1 MTRIEHTKPGKPT
14 DKRTPHPLVRVRT
27 RDNNF
32 QRAEVIKSNRT
43 KRTRYGQLLVEGVA
57 QINLAV
63 IHGWRVS
70 AFLYPAGRALSTWAE
85 ELLSK
90 GIADSHWELAP
101 DLLAELSDKD
111 ETSEIMAI
119 IEARTLAPSAIP
131 AKANGLVVVFDRP
144 SSPGNLGSSIRSA
157 DAFGADGIVIT
168 GHAVDIYDPHVVRGS
183 MGALFAL
190 PATTAPSCKEIK
202 EWVEHSRSAGF
213 DYQIVGSSGKAEQVI
228 FDVDLT
234 KPTVLVLGNE
244 TVGMSQGYWEICDS
258 VVKIPIGGALSS
270 LNVSCAA
277 SILLYE
283 AIRQRER

>member
-1 MTRIEHTKPGKPT
+1 MNRPAHTSSGKSAGKPT
-14 DKRTPHPLVRVRT
+14 SPPVIKVRT

-63 IHGWRVS
+63 QHGWSVS
-70 AFLYPAGRALSTWAE
+70 AFLYPTGRKLSTWAE
-85 ELLSK
+85 DLLSRGLAK
-90 GIADSHWELAP
+90 SHWDLAP
-101 DLLAELSDKD
+101 NLLAELSDKE

-119 IEARTLAPSAIP
+119 IETRVLAPSAVP
-131 AKANGLVVVFDRP
+131 AKPDGLVVVFDRP

-157 DAFGADGIVIT
+157 DAFGADGIIVT

-190 PATTAPSCKEIK
+190 PVTTAPSCKEIK
-202 EWVEHSRSAGF
+202 EWVEEARSSGL
-213 DYQIVGSSGKAEQVI
+213 DYQIIGSSGKADQII
-228 FDVDLT
+228 FDVDVT
-234 KPTVLVLGNE
+234 RPTVLILGNE
-244 TVGMSQGYWEICDS
+244 TVGMSQGYWDICDS

-283 AIRQRER
+283 VARQRSR